1 MGRQAFRRRKSDGTV
16 DDGTGGGGGTSDH
29 LIKMGKMHLDRTDY
43 GANLFWPYIST
54 HSYAQPNVSTVL
66 LRANE
71 IFSYPFLARQTDTI
85 SSLTIRITTASNEAG
100 ALRIAI
106 YDSDDDGMPNSLLGI
121 ATPANINSTG
131 TKAVTSFTTNDGSTS
146 ATISLTENEKYWV
159 MYGAI
164 STVTD
169 LPSLGSPLSTTY
181 HLPSYQ
187 PDRVVNG
194 GGYNG
199 RGTFNFV
206 TEATMNTLAKLFP
219 SSWPALSSLN
229 SKYAYNNQASGTPA
243 WIGVLF

>member
-16 DDGTGGGGGTSDH
+16 DDGTGGGGASTH

-43 GANLFWPYIST
+43 GVNLFWPYIST
-54 HSYAQPNVSTVL
+54 HSYAQPYVATVL
-66 LRANE
+66 LKANE

-85 SSLTIRITTASNEAG
+85 SSLTIKITTATSEAG

-106 YDSDDDGMPNSLLGI
+106 YDSDDDGMPDSLLGI
-121 ATPANINSTG
+121 ATPASINTTG
-131 TKAVTSFTTNDGSTS
+131 TKSVTSFTTNDGSTS

-169 LPSLGSPLSTTY
+169 LPSLGSPLNNQY
-181 HLPSYQ
+181 HLPTYQ
-187 PDRVVNG
+187 ADRVVNG

-199 RGTFNFV
+199 RGTFNFK
-206 TEATMNTLAKLFP
+206 TEATMDTLAKLFP

-229 SKYAYNNQASGTPA
+229 QKYNYNNQASGTPA

>member
-1 MGRQAFRRRKSDGTV
+1 MGRQAFRQRKTDGTI
-16 DDGTGGGGGTSDH
+16 DDGTGGGGGASED

-43 GANLFWPYIST
+43 GVNLFWPYIST
-54 HSYAQPNVSTVL
+54 HSYAQPHVSTVL

-71 IFSYPFLARQTDTI
+71 ITSYPFLARQTDTI
-85 SSLTIRITTASNEAG
+85 NSLTIRITTASNTAG

-106 YDSDDDGMPNSLLGI
+106 YDSDSDGLPDSLLGI

-159 MYGAI
+159 MYAAI
-164 STVTD
+164 HGVSD
-169 LPSLGSPLSTTY
+169 LPYLGSPLSNQY

-187 PDRVVNG
+187 PDRVING

-199 RGTFNFV
+199 RGTFSFK
-206 TEATMNTLAKLFP
+206 TEATMDTLAKLFP

-229 SKYAYNNQASGTPA
+229 EKGVFNSQSSGTPA